1 MSDGK
6 PVPTFPDIAP
16 HCEQLVRAADKDRYL
31 ATLFAP
37 ADKRGPL
44 YALYA
49 FNAEI
54 AGVRDRVREPMAGE
68 IRLQWWRDV
77 LNGERS
83 GEAAANPV
91 AAAVIETI
99 GRFDLPRE
107 PLLDLVEAHSF
118 DLYDDPMPTLVA
130 LEAYGRKTSSAVFA
144 QAALI
149 CGARAEEAARHAG
162 LAWRMAEMLRGF
174 ARHASRRQLFV
185 PEEMLARHGA
195 RTEDIFV
202 GRSRPE
208 LLQALAELRSEARR
222 HIAAFEAQLAEMPA
236 RSAPAFLPVA
246 LVPGYLAAMERP
258 GYDPFKTT
266 ADVPQ
271 WRRQWALWRA
281 ARRYARLMRG

>member
-1 MSDGK
+1 MDASYQ
-6 PVPTFPDIAP
+6 
-16 HCEQLVRAADKDRYL
+16 HCEQLVRVADKDRYL

-37 ADKRGPL
+37 ADRRGPL

-54 AGVRDRVREPMAGE
+54 AGVRERVREPMAGE

-77 LNGERS
+77 LNGERG

-91 AAAVIETI
+91 AAAILDTI
-99 GRFDLPRE
+99 GRFDLPRA
-107 PLLDLVEAHSF
+107 PLLNLIEAHSF
-118 DLYDDPMPTLVA
+118 DLYDDPMPTLAA

-144 QAALI
+144 QAARI
-149 CGARAEEAARHAG
+149 CGARSEEAAGHAG
-162 LAWRMAEMLRGF
+162 LAWRIAEMLRGF

-195 RTEDIFV
+195 SIEDIFV
-202 GRSRPE
+202 GRSTPE
-208 LLQALAELRSEARR
+208 LLQALAELRSEAQR
-222 HIAAFEAQLAEMPA
+222 HIAAFEAQLSELPT
-236 RSAPAFLPVA
+236 RSTPAFLPVA

-258 GYDPFKTT
+258 GYEPFKT
-266 ADVPQ
+266 AVDVPQ

-281 ARRYARLMRG
+281 ARRYPRLMAG

>member
-1 MSDGK
+1 MDASYQ
-6 PVPTFPDIAP
+6 

-37 ADKRGPL
+37 AEKRGPL

-54 AGVRDRVREPMAGE
+54 AGVGDRVREPMAGE

-91 AAAVIETI
+91 AAAIIDTI
-99 GRFDLPRE
+99 GRFDLPRA

-118 DLYDDPMPTLVA
+118 ELYDDPMPTLAA

-149 CGARAEEAARHAG
+149 CGAHAEVAAGHAG
-162 LAWRMAEMLRGF
+162 LAWRIAEMLRAF

-185 PEEMLARHGA
+185 PEEILARHAA
-195 RTEDIFV
+195 RAEDIFV
-202 GRSRPE
+202 GRATPE

-222 HIAAFEAQLAEMPA
+222 HLAAFEARLAEIPA
-236 RSAPAFLPVA
+236 GSTPAFLPVA

-266 ADVPQ
+266 VDVPQ

-281 ARRYARLMRG
+281 ARRYSRLIRG